1 MAPSNSGNNS
11 KTAVIST
18 SSPIQKT
25 GRKQIQ
31 GQKLTYSPHTKV
43 PNTNKVFVVGTLL
56 GLILIRTE
64 RLNSKDDAFTNNA
77 IKMIEDEETD
87 VAKKLNIIM
96 ICSRQQSQL
105 IDKAVQQTNGW
116 HSQWFVAI
124 VEEYNNTSEVR
135 HDHADKFIQFLNE
148 IDWKYPQI
156 FTFSGD
162 KTKTIGNK
170 IVGTWDT
177 YLMNFDIA
185 AILKDYV
192 FEDLRHFLED
202 NDAIASVYG
211 PKCTKEQAKD
221 CLKYAW
227 A

>member
-18 SSPIQKT
+18 SSPLQKT

-64 RLNSKDDAFTNNA
+64 RQNSKDDAFTNNA
-77 IKMIEDEETD
+77 IKMIEDEESG
-87 VAKKLNIIM
+87 VATKLNIIK
-96 ICSRQQSQL
+96 ICSRRQSQL
-105 IDKAVQQTNGW
+105 IDKAVQQTTGW

-135 HDHADKFIQFLNE
+135 
-148 IDWKYPQI
+148 
-156 FTFSGD
+156 
-162 KTKTIGNK
+162 
-170 IVGTWDT
+170 
-177 YLMNFDIA
+177 
-185 AILKDYV
+185 
-192 FEDLRHFLED
+192 
-202 NDAIASVYG
+202 
-211 PKCTKEQAKD
+211 
-221 CLKYAW
+221 
-227 A
+227 